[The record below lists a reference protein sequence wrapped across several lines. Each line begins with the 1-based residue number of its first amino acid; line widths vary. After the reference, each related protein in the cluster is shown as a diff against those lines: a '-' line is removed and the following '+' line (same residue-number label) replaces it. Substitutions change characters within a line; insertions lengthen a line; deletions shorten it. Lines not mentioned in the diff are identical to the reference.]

1 MKKVVREKFY
11 MDGLTP
17 CKMYRIHYISQRRVS
32 DYLMES
38 YHVVNDYGKKVDVVS
53 RAFRDLNT
61 QEYRQEQLKKLGV

>member
-1 MKKVVREKFY
+1 MKKVVRETFC

-17 CKMYRIHYISQRRVS
+17 GKMYRIHYISQRRVS

-38 YHVVNDYGKKVDVVS
+38 YHIVNDYGKKVDIVS